1 MRFSGTFSSSK
12 TPSMVIELVKRISHP
27 EEGAINSAPSSVSGG
42 RFQQIRTTMASSGAL
57 SKQDLEAGR
66 GATWLNTY
74 IWTGYRMALSLL
86 WADDRLPEL

>member
-12 TPSMVIELVKRISHP
+12 TPSMVIRLVKRISHP
-27 EEGAINSAPSSVSGG
+27 EEGAINSAQSSVSGG

-66 GATWLNTY
+66 GATWPNTY
-74 IWTGYRMALSLL
+74 GLDGYRVTLGLL